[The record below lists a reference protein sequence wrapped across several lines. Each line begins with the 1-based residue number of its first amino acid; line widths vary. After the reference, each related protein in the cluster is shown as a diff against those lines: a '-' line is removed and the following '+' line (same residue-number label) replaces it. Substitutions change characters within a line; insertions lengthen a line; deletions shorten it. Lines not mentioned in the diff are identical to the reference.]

1 MISHSATP
9 GKHFTPHHTA
19 PKRRPEPG
27 SGFHKTLVVVALIA
41 IMTALGM
48 AALMM
53 RPKGQPAAATP
64 EAFIDQME
72 RAAEGGAVGTNLFGG
87 AMVVERRGNRVT
99 ITASSV
105 PPNVCV
111 AAGWALVRKG
121 VLTINGTTP
130 LRVSGARLSE
140 LCNQDST
147 SATLAWAPKATE

>member
-9 GKHFTPHHTA
+9 GKHLVPHA
-19 PKRRPEPG
+19 AAKRRPQPG
-27 SGFHKTLVVVALIA
+27 GGFHKTLAVVALIA
-41 IMTALGM
+41 IMSALGM

-53 RPKGQPAAATP
+53 RPKGQPAAASP

-72 RAAEGGAVGTNLFGG
+72 RAAGGDTVERNLFGG
-87 AMVVERRGNRVT
+87 AMVVERKGNQVT
-99 ITASSV
+99 ITASSI